1 MDEAHLL
8 KDRSSYRS
16 KKLRDIAHKAKQRL
30 MLTGTPLQNDL
41 QVLNNFSGDWHIF
54 NFKKKVR
61 GASPLWGYMDEVD
74 TEVPVLLFSIL
85 IVLYHLLIISC

>member
-8 KDRSSYRS
+8 KDRSSFRS

-41 QVLNNFSGDWHIF
+41 QVLKNFSYNWHILF
-54 NFKKKVR
+54 RKQVR
-61 GASPLWGYMDEVD
+61 RTLWRHMDEVD
-74 TEVPVLLFSIL
+74 TEVPVLLVSIL
-85 IVLYHLLIISC
+85 IVLSQMLIVSY

>member
-41 QVLNNFSGDWHIF
+41 QVLNNFSENCHILVIF
-54 NFKKKVR
+54 
-61 GASPLWGYMDEVD
+61 
-74 TEVPVLLFSIL
+74 
-85 IVLYHLLIISC
+85 